1 MAWVA
6 ACGPALAG
14 RGTVV
19 GYEDGLVKIEVR
31 EGAWM
36 EEMRGMRSHLESEL
50 ARISGVK
57 VVKLHFI
64 VKR

>member
-1 MAWVA
+1 MAWIA

-19 GYEDGLVKIEVR
+19 GYQSGVVTVEVH
-31 EGAWM
+31 EGAWL
-36 EEMRGMRSHLESEL
+36 EELRRMCGHLESEL
-50 ARISGVK
+50 ARVAGLK
-57 VVKLHFI
+57 VIKLHFI